1 MPVLMSLTY
10 LATALILLTIC
21 ITLYLWMTPYPELAL
36 IREGNIAAALSLGGA
51 SLGLTLP
58 IASAIYF
65 THDIIEMMKW
75 AAIGCAMQFI
85 LFQLI
90 RKQANAVQT
99 GNVAVGLLLAYLSV
113 STGSLVAI
121 CIS

>member
-10 LATALILLTIC
+10 LATAVVLLAIC
-21 ITLYLWMTPYPELAL
+21 ITLYLWMTPYRELAL
-36 IREGNIAAALSLGGA
+36 IREGNVAAALSLGGA
-51 SLGLTLP
+51 AVGLVLP

-65 THDIIEMMKW
+65 THDLMEMVRW

-90 RKQANAVQT
+90 RRQASEVPND
-99 GNVAVGLLLAYLSV
+99 NVAAGVLLAFLSVATGLL
-113 STGSLVAI
+113 VAA